1 MGKHTTPSPTKYPPL
16 ILFIDSQ
23 LTTTEFQQVFNEH
36 THLVAV
42 KTASGANV
50 YSRESIDR
58 LNIKPG
64 AMRELMNDEPFTKQ
78 DIITLQDPLNIEQR
92 DLSQFDYVKRE
103 LKTSDC
109 TSQSSSTRLEWETD

>member
-1 MGKHTTPSPTKYPPL
+1 M
-16 ILFIDSQ
+16 
-23 LTTTEFQQVFNEH
+23 QVFNEH

-42 KTASGANV
+42 KTASAANV

-64 AMRELMNDEPFTKQ
+64 SMNDLMNDEPFTRA
-78 DIITLQDPLNIEQR
+78 DIITLQDPQNIEMR

-103 LKTSDC
+103 LKVSEGTSC
-109 TSQSSSTRLEWETD
+109 LALGYGRC

>member
-1 MGKHTTPSPTKYPPL
+1 MAYIWP
-16 ILFIDSQ
+16 
-23 LTTTEFQQVFNEH
+23 QVFNEH
-36 THLVAV
+36 THLVAI

-58 LNIKPG
+58 LNIKPN
-64 AMRELMNDEPFTKQ
+64 AMRDLMSDEPFTKA

-103 LKTSDC
+103 LKISDSAFLN
-109 TSQSSSTRLEWETD
+109 TGASMSSTD